1 MTDLTIVW
9 REGRPEYA
17 VVPCAE
23 YARLC
28 ERAGIDPPDT
38 EDAADI
44 AAADGAGRRRA
55 VEARAV
61 RRVELRYGGVVA
73 PFVPFEV
80 TKRILAGATPLKAWR
95 EHIRVTQEELA
106 RRTGLSRGYVAQL
119 EAGTRAGMP
128 DVLARLAR
136 ALGILV
142 DDLVPDGAAPAAAHA
157 D

>member
-17 VVPCAE
+17 VVPWAE

-28 ERAGIDPPDT
+28 ERAGIAPPDA

-61 RRVELRYGGVVA
+61 RRAELRYGGVVE
-73 PFVPFEV
+73 PFVPLAV

-95 EHIRVTQEELA
+95 EHIRVTQEE
-106 RRTGLSRGYVAQL
+106 
-119 EAGTRAGMP
+119 
-128 DVLARLAR
+128 
-136 ALGILV
+136 
-142 DDLVPDGAAPAAAHA
+142 
-157 D
+157 